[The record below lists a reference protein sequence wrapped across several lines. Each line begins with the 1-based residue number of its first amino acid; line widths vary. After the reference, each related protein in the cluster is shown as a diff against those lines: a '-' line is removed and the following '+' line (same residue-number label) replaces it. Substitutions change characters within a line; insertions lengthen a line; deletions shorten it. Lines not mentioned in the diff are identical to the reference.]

1 MALSWVDYSN
11 GEGLGDV
18 RNKINTFNNDVVTD
32 VNANTAAITTLNE
45 LGLYQFSR
53 VTGSSTTSDT
63 YSPLNSLVIPNAPA
77 GTYEFKLSMTFTYNT
92 TNKSSY
98 FNISTTGGS
107 SWMEIRREAKDS
119 TDIMNESYT
128 FPVEHTGGDIDLR
141 IEFRVETAG
150 NLLTVLASNLI
161 VERKL

>member
-18 RNKINTFNNDVVTD
+18 RNKINTFNNEAVTE
-32 VNANTAAITTLNE
+32 VNTNTAAIATLND
-45 LGLYQFSR
+45 LGLYLFSR

-77 GTYEFKLSMTFTYNT
+77 GTYEFKISMTFTYSI

-98 FNISTTGGS
+98 FNISTSGGAT
-107 SWMEIRREAKDS
+107 WMEIEER
-119 TDIMNESYT
+119 
-128 FPVEHTGGDIDLR
+128 LR
-141 IEFRVETAG
+141 TLQI
-150 NLLTVLASNLI
+150 
-161 VERKL
+161 